1 MYTNVQI
8 VNMQNKNIMCGHI
21 RWWMHCMICKNAG
34 NHSMDHVIF
43 TQLCNIKR
51 PLSNAQCIMQTTSA
65 RPAPIK
71 FRMFLALECG
81 PRTNKCTASCHYSL
95 LIVYCLFCG
104 QCWRVLIFVFA
115 RIFALSRGFLWIVQ
129 RKYSWKLYL
138 VLEILYIVP
147 GILYI
152 VLDYFIYSSGDFI
165 YSSGLIYVFVF
176 GGGAGKILIY
186 SSRGCAAVAP
196 RWRRGG
202 AAVAPRCL
210 RGRRGGATVAPW
222 RRSGDVQIFLAL
234 VEFPTGSLTVP
245 SLLGWDIVPFTF
257 FYPQHKLQLQI
268 QGMNRLYALLLIK
281 NPCCSISSSI
291 TLSFNDCKVL

>member
-1 MYTNVQI
+1 
-8 VNMQNKNIMCGHI
+8 
-21 RWWMHCMICKNAG
+21 
-34 NHSMDHVIF
+34 MDHVMF

-65 RPAPIK
+65 WPAPIK
-71 FRMFLALECG
+71 FRMFLALGCG

-152 VLDYFIYSSGDFI
+152 VPDYFIYSSGDFI

-176 GGGAGKILIY
+176 FAGAGKFYIY

-196 RWRRGG
+196 RLRRGVSGG
-202 AAVAPRCL
+202 AAVVPRSRCSHIFGV
-210 RGRRGGATVAPW
+210 GRVSYGQPDRPVIAWLGHCAFYILLPSAQVVTPNQGHEQTLCAATHQEPMLQHFIIDH
-222 RRSGDVQIFLAL
+222 SIF
-234 VEFPTGSLTVP
+234 
-245 SLLGWDIVPFTF
+245 
-257 FYPQHKLQLQI
+257 
-268 QGMNRLYALLLIK
+268 
-281 NPCCSISSSI
+281 
-291 TLSFNDCKVL
+291 

>member
-1 MYTNVQI
+1 
-8 VNMQNKNIMCGHI
+8 
-21 RWWMHCMICKNAG
+21 MHDLQKSG
-34 NHSMDHVIF
+34 NHSMDHVMF

-51 PLSNAQCIMQTTSA
+51 PLSNAQCIMQITSV
-65 RPAPIK
+65 RSAPIK
-71 FRMFLALECG
+71 FRMFLALGCG

-138 VLEILYIVP
+138 VQEILYIVP

-176 GGGAGKILIY
+176 FGGG
-186 SSRGCAAVAP
+186 RE
-196 RWRRGG
+196 
-202 AAVAPRCL
+202 
-210 RGRRGGATVAPW
+210 
-222 RRSGDVQIFLAL
+222 IFY
-234 VEFPTGSLTVP
+234 
-245 SLLGWDIVPFTF
+245 I
-257 FYPQHKLQLQI
+257 
-268 QGMNRLYALLLIK
+268 
-281 NPCCSISSSI
+281 
-291 TLSFNDCKVL
+291 